1 MRLTDA
7 QQERY
12 ARHLLLEGIEGAG
25 QERLLASR
33 VRVRGFGRA
42 ARACALY
49 LAASGIGALAL
60 DGGDPEGELAA
71 LSPDLRFLGATEDV
85 DLDIAPEE
93 PAGGGPADAAAV
105 GAWVALEAVR
115 ALAGPR

>member
-12 ARHLLLEGIEGAG
+12 ARHLLLDGIEGAG

-33 VRVRGFGRA
+33 VRVRGSSRA

-60 DGGDPEGELAA
+60 DFGDPDGELVA
-71 LSPDLRFLGATEDV
+71 LAPDLRLLGAAEDV
-85 DLDIAPEE
+85 DLDISPAA
-93 PAGGGPADAAAV
+93 PAGSGPADAAAA
-105 GAWVALEAVR
+105 GAWAALEAVR
-115 ALAGPR
+115 ALAGAR

>member
-1 MRLTDA
+1 VLLTAA

-33 VRVRGFGRA
+33 VRVRGSGRA

-49 LAASGIGALAL
+49 LAASGIGALSV

-71 LSPDLRFLGATEDV
+71 LSPDVRLLGASEEV
-85 DLDIAPEE
+85 DLDIAPAE
-93 PAGGGPADAAAV
+93 PAGAGPADAAAM
-105 GAWVALEAVR
+105 GAWAALEAVR
-115 ALAGPR
+115 TLAGRR